1 MTYGSPFLFIV
12 YVFYEA
18 IRAPSAALFSFS
30 LSTYSGQDQTKTF
43 YFTLKPL
50 SGLIAPAV
58 TITFPF
64 NNIDFIKY
72 SLASSS

>member
-43 YFTLKPL
+43 YLNL
-50 SGLIAPAV
+50 NSYLG
-58 TITFPF
+58 
-64 NNIDFIKY
+64 
-72 SLASSS
+72 